1 MSTIQV
7 AMVGITGMLIAL
19 QFKEVKKEYA
29 VFIMLIA
36 SILLVFSFG
45 ISKLGQIF
53 KSIDIIRDRLEIS
66 AQYTEVLL
74 KIAGIAFIC
83 EFSSDI
89 CKDSGFGTVAN
100 QIQIFGKLS
109 ILVVSLPV
117 FLNLIDLIGGLV

>member
-36 SILLVFSFG
+36 SILVFSFG

-53 KSIDIIRDRLEIS
+53 KTIDIISDRLKIS
-66 AQYTEVLL
+66 AQYIEVLL
-74 KIAGIAFIC
+74 KIVGIAFIC

-89 CKDSGFGTVAN
+89 CKDSGFGAVAN
-100 QIQIFGKLS
+100 QIQMFGKLS

>member
-29 VFIMLIA
+29 VLIMLIA
-36 SILLVFSFG
+36 SILVFSFG

-53 KSIDIIRDRLEIS
+53 KTIDIIRDRLKIS
-66 AQYTEVLL
+66 AQYIEVLL
-74 KIAGIAFIC
+74 KIVGIAFIC

-89 CKDSGFGTVAN
+89 CKDSGFGAVAN
-100 QIQIFGKLS
+100 QIQMFGKLS

>member
-36 SILLVFSFG
+36 SILVFFFG

-53 KSIDIIRDRLEIS
+53 KTIDIIRDRLKIS
-66 AQYTEVLL
+66 AQYIEVLL
-74 KIAGIAFIC
+74 KIVGIAFIC

-89 CKDSGFGTVAN
+89 CKDSGFGAVAN
-100 QIQIFGKLS
+100 QIQMFGKLS

>member
-36 SILLVFSFG
+36 SILVFSFG

-53 KSIDIIRDRLEIS
+53 KTIDIIRDRLKIS
-66 AQYTEVLL
+66 SQYIEVLL
-74 KIAGIAFIC
+74 KIVGIAFIC

-89 CKDSGFGTVAN
+89 CKDSGFGAVAN
-100 QIQIFGKLS
+100 QIQMFGKLS

>member
-7 AMVGITGMLIAL
+7 AIVGITGMLIAL
-19 QFKEVKKEYA
+19 QFKEGKKEYA

-36 SILLVFSFG
+36 SILVFSFG